1 MYKTA
6 IATPTGQFIH
16 SQVFDPSMVTRMM
29 QLSDH
34 GHPALVALTDALP
47 ANLANRFKRLAGHL
61 VRRVMREHRYAL
73 VPRRRCRIPGS
84 SLFKTGACYRAVSHT
99 PRQEGIC
106 FSAGGSGGCSSPRQS
121 TGLGGRVTSSGVGR
135 LRPEYSGTF
144 EAFTMMPTLSLSCWI
159 PTHRTSSFAAREP
172 TRKQDDSEHN
182 KNKAGRDKTG
192 RIAHFGDDNAQAYYF
207 AGVRGPPKRTP

>member
-61 VRRVMREHRYAL
+61 VRRVMREHGYAL

-99 PRQEGIC
+99 PC
-106 FSAGGSGGCSSPRQS
+106 
-121 TGLGGRVTSSGVGR
+121 
-135 LRPEYSGTF
+135 
-144 EAFTMMPTLSLSCWI
+144 
-159 PTHRTSSFAAREP
+159 
-172 TRKQDDSEHN
+172 
-182 KNKAGRDKTG
+182 
-192 RIAHFGDDNAQAYYF
+192 
-207 AGVRGPPKRTP
+207 